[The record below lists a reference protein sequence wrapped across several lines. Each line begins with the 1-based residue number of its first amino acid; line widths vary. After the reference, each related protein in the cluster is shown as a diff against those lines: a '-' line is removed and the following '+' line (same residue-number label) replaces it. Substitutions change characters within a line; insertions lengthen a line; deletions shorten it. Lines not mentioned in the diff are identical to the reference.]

1 MYSLSLSQQY
11 PITIRLSINI
21 AVMPN
26 LRMSIQRSSAGKHR
40 RHLCIHNGAANVIMT
55 FLLFYLLLPALHFVS
70 EEPRKVVRH
79 GHYDDDREE
88 EDGKD
93 TYHKHITSS

>member
-1 MYSLSLSQQY
+1 MVMIPNRRISTQ
-11 PITIRLSINI
+11 RLS
-21 AVMPN
+21 MG
-26 LRMSIQRSSAGKHR
+26 IQRLH
-40 RHLCIHNGAANVIMT
+40 IHNGAANVIMT

-88 EDGKD
+88 DDGKD
-93 TYHKHITSS
+93 TYHKHVTSS

>member
-1 MYSLSLSQQY
+1 MT
-11 PITIRLSINI
+11 TIMLRTNM
-21 AVMPN
+21 VMIPN
-26 LRMSIQRSSAGKHR
+26 LRISTQRLSMGIQRLH
-40 RHLCIHNGAANVIMT
+40 IHNGAANVIMT

-88 EDGKD
+88 DDGKD
-93 TYHKHITSS
+93 TYHKHVTSS